1 MIPYGILEHRQ
12 TTFGDPMHT
21 IDLNAVLLTFLDG
34 DVVHAHFKEGVT
46 AEVHDVHAMFTTI
59 AKERNGSK
67 GLLMVTVG
75 PDSTLTNEARAL
87 ASGPEGDSVLA
98 ADAIVLR
105 DFGHQLSANAYTRH
119 NRPARPTKLF
129 PDEEGALAWLAEQH
143 HLIDLQ

>member
-1 MIPYGILEHRQ
+1 
-12 TTFGDPMHT
+12 MHT
-21 IDLNAVLLTFLDG
+21 IDLNAVVLTFLEG
-34 DVVHAHFKEGVT
+34 DVVHAHFKEDVLG
-46 AEVHDVHAMFTTI
+46 EVDDVHAMFAAI

-75 PDSTLTNEARAL
+75 PRSTLTNEARAM

-119 NRPARPTKLF
+119 NRPVRPTKLF
-129 PDEEGALAWLAEQH
+129 TDEESALTWLAEQH
-143 HLIDLQ
+143 HLIDLP